1 MLVVRSGAR
10 ENCVA
15 ILLTATAPGK
25 RPASKIPM
33 TNRTLTM
40 PPKSLTTPWSVIII
54 PQRTVMMPMYT
65 EGLCGKYFS
74 RIQFEGTSAYYT
86 SVSEKGFEIRMRTYH
101 KEYN

>member
-1 MLVVRSGAR
+1 
-10 ENCVA
+10 
-15 ILLTATAPGK
+15 
-25 RPASKIPM
+25 
-33 TNRTLTM
+33 
-40 PPKSLTTPWSVIII
+40 
-54 PQRTVMMPMYT
+54 MPMYT